1 MKIPKKRFLE
11 RLHTKKYEM
20 EQEQSESDLRGELAK
35 AVALSGDLEDEPATK
50 SDTEP
55 REPYQSSPPGISS
68 EKQIENE
75 YKHMLSVE
83 TQHLKDLVEIL
94 KGKKNIAAAFGRHSS
109 SDIFDIVKE
118 LHSTQDLI
126 VSVLGKILRTS
137 ESPLEVRSDG
147 HSPYSHFY
155 GKIAKQI
162 AFNGRLSFAIFAHSA
177 AYKSCGTSVGDYT
190 WLRTERGSYP
200 PPFKFAELLQKPL
213 TWISQTLENLKRIRK
228 YTPADDPNYE
238 IVATA
243 EDELFDA
250 SGDLMPPK
258 QVKEPIKHSLLV
270 ELRNPPNGDRKL
282 MSIFLFDNY
291 LVCARQRVII
301 LRKHFTQDSDS
312 DTASVSGQAKD
323 LQSLKMNAKSISRYE
338 IKWFLPLDRV
348 ESLDSNGIA
357 FDEDKLRERLEKIQS
372 LKEKITKVQREL
384 HEETSKLDKESKR
397 QKLKIP
403 KIHRLRSYLY
413 GLQAELILQAPRL
426 PLFIGATGG
435 QKYCLLMASEKER
448 VSWKT
453 AIMEAKNSY
462 ILGGGQQ
469 DLALVS
475 QSLTLLSVKR
485 TTTPRSFA
493 SNVREVYRSSTPNK
507 STAEIDVQAQSD
519 AIKNELSYIINHC
532 KSVGPLNK
540 LGKVIISGS
549 ALSGILEVC
558 VHEINGLVD
567 IAPYYVAIEVDF
579 YGQFEQVAKTRCIS
593 DTLNPRWDQNFMI
606 VLETSQTICFTVF
619 RRSTV
624 IGQLELPVSDLIDQ
638 ANASYDVHT
647 YEAVPETIKLK
658 ISISYTEKQKP
669 YIRKL
674 SKENSGVYGQALSEV
689 LKRDQAN
696 LDELR
701 TLANFK
707 RTNKSGRNHDKREEE
722 LRVPV
727 LVTACVEE
735 VERRGLQEEGIYRI
749 SGAATAISYLQGL
762 FDQDVAL
769 AIKQIGDYEINVV
782 SGLLKLFFRE
792 LPEPIIPPANL
803 VELITASAITNEN
816 AKMKEFN
823 RILKSIPRVN
833 LDTFRYLL
841 DHLNRV
847 CLHESENK
855 MNLGNLSLIWGM
867 TLFRP
872 DCTSAL
878 ITLPSDSK
886 DPTDRAKSPPPSV
899 LSAASNSMLL
909 NMIFN
914 TIFKAYAEGK
924 LDLSPS

>member
-1 MKIPKKRFLE
+1 MPSQRSVRKIRDT
-11 RLHTKKYEM
+11 LHFIYTI
-20 EQEQSESDLRGELAK
+20 RN
-35 AVALSGDLEDEPATK
+35 T
-50 SDTEP
+50 
-55 REPYQSSPPGISS
+55 
-68 EKQIENE
+68 
-75 YKHMLSVE
+75 
-83 TQHLKDLVEIL
+83 
-94 KGKKNIAAAFGRHSS
+94 GR
-109 SDIFDIVKE
+109 
-118 LHSTQDLI
+118 
-126 VSVLGKILRTS
+126 
-137 ESPLEVRSDG
+137 
-147 HSPYSHFY
+147 
-155 GKIAKQI
+155 
-162 AFNGRLSFAIFAHSA
+162 
-177 AYKSCGTSVGDYT
+177 
-190 WLRTERGSYP
+190 
-200 PPFKFAELLQKPL
+200 
-213 TWISQTLENLKRIRK
+213 SQRR
-228 YTPADDPNYE
+228 
-238 IVATA
+238 
-243 EDELFDA
+243 
-250 SGDLMPPK
+250 
-258 QVKEPIKHSLLV
+258 
-270 ELRNPPNGDRKL
+270 
-282 MSIFLFDNY
+282 
-291 LVCARQRVII
+291 
-301 LRKHFTQDSDS
+301 HFTQDSDS

-469 DLALVS
+469 DLAL
-475 QSLTLLSVKR
+475 SVKR

-624 IGQLELPVSDLIDQ
+624 IGQLELPLEPDLIDQ